1 VKLITLKHHEDYGHN
16 WYVQV
21 LHTKQWALFQCSV
34 SWMDFPSWPYLQI
47 KSGTGSTL
55 SILFWAY
62 RFGIDVGIIERTWNW
77 DCREDSEI
85 KEEKD
90 QYKDWVEYYYP
101 EEVNPSPEDCMPPWG
116 HSDLEYLAKNKE
128 DV

>member
-1 VKLITLKHHEDYGHN
+1 MKVKLITLKHHEDYGHN

-62 RFGIDVGIIERTWNW
+62 RFGIDVGFLEHTWNW
-77 DCREDSEI
+77 DYR
-85 KEEKD
+85 
-90 QYKDWVEYYYP
+90 
-101 EEVNPSPEDCMPPWG
+101 EEVQLDTSLDDCMPPWG
-116 HSDLEYLAKNKE
+116 HSDLEYLAKNRE